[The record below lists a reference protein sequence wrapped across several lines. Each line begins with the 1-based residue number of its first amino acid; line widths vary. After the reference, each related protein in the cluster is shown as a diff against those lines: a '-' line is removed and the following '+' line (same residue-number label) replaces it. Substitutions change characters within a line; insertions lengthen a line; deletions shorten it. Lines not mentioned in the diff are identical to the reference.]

1 MSEGHSKT
9 KLGGKA
15 RKQQGFTFV
24 ELITV
29 MLLVGILSAV
39 AFSRF
44 ANPDIYNEAL
54 FVNKLQSYLRLTQ
67 QIALSHS
74 SPDSTDISQLMI
86 ELKDDSHWKIS
97 ILNGEQSRVHKLSMN
112 SPISLGDQIINS
124 TLLLSF
130 SSKGDLVELQL
141 GSITQAVS
149 KSIALHVGNTP
160 ICIAPTGYSYEGAC
174 I

>member
-1 MSEGHSKT
+1 
-9 KLGGKA
+9 
-15 RKQQGFTFV
+15 
-24 ELITV
+24 

-67 QIALSHS
+67 QIALSNN
-74 SPDSTDISQLMI
+74 SPDSTDISQLII
-86 ELKDDSHWKIS
+86 EPSDDSQWKIS
-97 ILNGEQSRVHKLSMN
+97 IFNGKHSRVHRLSMN
-112 SPISLGDQIINS
+112 SAISLGDQIINS
-124 TLLLSF
+124 TLQFNF

-141 GSITQAVS
+141 GPVTQAVP
-149 KSIALHVGNTP
+149 KSIALHVGKTP